1 MGVVVRQKT
10 KGKGQPWWVFVSH
23 NNKRTSRK
31 VGDKAAAETVASK
44 IRAKLKL
51 GEFDLDD
58 KKKIPIPLF
67 KDFAQGFM
75 ETYSVMNHKES
86 TQESY
91 QQALD
96 YHILPYFGEM
106 ALNEIT
112 RKDIK
117 DFIAEKQQQQ
127 IIAGKGKKKK
137 KKRLSAGTIRN
148 LKAYLSAIL
157 AEAVDDELI
166 DSNPA
171 ARTGKLIKK
180 ADRNKDISPFS
191 WEEKVLFEDTLKEH
205 FPRYYPLFLTALRTG
220 MRIGEIIALK
230 PGDID
235 FNGKFIEVRRSCVRG
250 NISTTKSGKIRR
262 VDMSAELRA
271 VLKSYLIARKEEA
284 LKKGWGKPPEWLFY
298 NHVGAMIDIN
308 NLRKRVFC
316 KALEKAGL
324 RHIRIHD
331 LRHTY
336 ATLRI
341 QSGHNIADVSKQLGH
356 HSINI
361 TVDTYY
367 HWIPG
372 TSGSE
377 VDQLDNHSCPNGKTV
392 EKESQSV

>member
-1 MGVVVRQKT
+1 
-10 KGKGQPWWVFVSH
+10 
-23 NNKRTSRK
+23 
-31 VGDKAAAETVASK
+31 
-44 IRAKLKL
+44 
-51 GEFDLDD
+51 
-58 KKKIPIPLF
+58 
-67 KDFAQGFM
+67 
-75 ETYSVMNHKES
+75 
-86 TQESY
+86 
-91 QQALD
+91 
-96 YHILPYFGEM
+96 M

-112 RKDIK
+112 RKSVK
-117 DFIAEKQQQQ
+117 NFIAEKQRQQ
-127 IIAGKGKKKK
+127 ILIGKKKK
-137 KKRLSAGTIRN
+137 KKRLSTGTLRN

-157 AEAVDDELI
+157 TEAVDDELI
-166 DSNPA
+166 SSNPA
-171 ARTGKLIKK
+171 ARAGKLIKK
-180 ADRNKDISPFS
+180 IDRKKNISPFS
-191 WEEKVLFEDTLKEH
+191 WEEKTLFEDTLKGH

-235 FNGKFIEVRRSCVRG
+235 FNGNFIEVRRSCVRG

-262 VDMSAELRA
+262 VDMSSELRA
-271 VLKSYLIARKEEA
+271 VLKSYLITRKEEA

-298 NHVGAMIDIN
+298 NYVGAMIDIN
-308 NLRKRVFC
+308 NLRKRIFC

-372 TSGSE
+372 TNKSE
-377 VDQLDNHSCPNGKTV
+377 VDQLDGNGLA
-392 EKESQSV
+392 EHQRNDIANESI